1 MESPRALIA
10 HGLSPGWLLGG
21 DRALFDA
28 TLSDRLTALA
38 AVPLGMVLL
47 AEADPSRFLA
57 GFLAACAT
65 GHSVALGNPRWG
77 LSEWQQAVGIAQ
89 PQIIWGDRPSSIFL
103 PDPGCP
109 AALTQPVILI
119 ATGGSSGQL
128 RFATHTWATLTA
140 SVQGFQS
147 FFPQKVV
154 NSCCVLP
161 LFHVSGLM
169 QAMRSLLTGGTLA
182 LVDFAALEAGT
193 LPNLDPRDFFLS
205 LVPTQLQ
212 RLLQSPQAPRLMPWL
227 QKIHTLLLGGAPPWP
242 DLLTQAREA
251 KLHLAPTYGMT
262 ETASQI
268 ATQLPADFLVGRAG
282 YRLLP
287 HAQVQIQPEIS
298 TQPCPG
304 TAPGL
309 IRIQASSLAQ
319 GYYPHSFL
327 GVSSGAPSGAPSG
340 TPLDLSASGLA
351 VVDPAWAWATDD
363 LGYLDAAGRLQVVGR
378 ASDKIITG
386 GENVFPAEVEAA
398 IWATGGVQDV
408 AVLGVGDRHWG
419 ERVVAFYVPTP
430 HHPATPTLAEAV
442 AAHLSRFKVPKQWI
456 ALAAL
461 PRNAQGKL
469 NRAALLQHF
478 RLAAPSS
485 EPL

>member
-10 HGLSPGWLLGG
+10 HGLPPSWLVGG
-21 DRALFDA
+21 DRPIFDA
-28 TLSDRLTALA
+28 TLGDRLTALNA
-38 AVPLGMVLL
+38 APPGMVLL

-65 GHSVALGNPRWG
+65 GHSVALANPRWG
-77 LSEWQQAVGIAQ
+77 LSEWQQAVAIAQ
-89 PQIIWGDRPSSIFL
+89 PQVVWGDRPPSISL
-103 PDPGCP
+103 PDPVCSL
-109 AALTQPVILI
+109 ALSPPVILI

-147 FFPQKVV
+147 FFSQKIV

-182 LVDFAALEAGT
+182 VVDFAALEAGT
-193 LPNLDPRDFFLS
+193 LPDLDPHDFFLS

-212 RLLQSPQAPRLMPWL
+212 RLLQSPQAHRLTPWL

-242 DLLTQAREA
+242 DLLTQARQA

-268 ATQLPADFLVGRAG
+268 ATQLPADFLAGRSG

-287 HAQVQIQPEIS
+287 HAQVQIQPEVS
-298 TQPCPG
+298 TQSLAA

-309 IRIQASSLAQ
+309 IRIQASSLAH
-319 GYYPHSFL
+319 GYYPHSFTA
-327 GVSSGAPSGAPSG
+327 APMGGFA
-340 TPLDLSASGLA
+340 A
-351 VVDPAWAWATDD
+351 VDPAWAWATDD
-363 LGYLDAAGRLQVVGR
+363 LGYLDATGRLQVVGR

-386 GENVFPAEVEAA
+386 GENVFPVEVEAA

-419 ERVVAFYVPTP
+419 ERVVAFYVPAP

-442 AAHLSRFKVPKQWI
+442 AAHLSRFKIPKQWVP
-456 ALAAL
+456 LATL
-461 PRNAQGKL
+461 PRSAQGKL
-469 NRAALLQHF
+469 NRAALLQY
-478 RLAAPSS
+478 LPAEPAS